1 MFKRAMRAALAAVL
15 VFCLAG
21 AVYADEPQAAQT
33 DCDSVYC
40 FSAEAL
46 SQAEGQLTGVCILE
60 LPDSAVGT
68 VLLGARVIR
77 PGDILTADQLEQMT
91 FRPLLTQEDAVA
103 TLSYLP
109 VYESHVA
116 EKAQMTISI
125 RGKKDEAPVAEDFA
139 LETYKNL
146 PNEGRLKAYDPEG
159 QELTYTVTRQP
170 RRGTL
175 EMSADGTFV
184 YTPKKNKVGVDSFTY
199 TVTDPAGQVSREAT
213 VTVNIL
219 KPTESARY
227 TDTVG
232 QDCRFEAEWLRN
244 TGLFTGEDLGGAAC
258 FYPDKTVSRG
268 QFLVMVMELL
278 DIPMEQELSAQVPE
292 DVPEWLKPY
301 YLAALRSGLTADLPQ
316 EELFR
321 PYDPIDADTAAVI
334 LHSALDLP
342 AALETAQLD
351 SKADEPTW
359 AETAV
364 FALEQ
369 NGITFEALYLTRG
382 ELAKLL
388 YQVNRLAA
396 TAPGLAEYR
405 N

>member
-1 MFKRAMRAALAAVL
+1 MYKRVICFALAA

-21 AVYADEPQAAQT
+21 AVYADEPEAAQT

-40 FSAEAL
+40 FTAGEL
-46 SQAEGQLTGVCILE
+46 SQSGEPLRGICILE
-60 LPDSAVGT
+60 LPDSSTGT

-77 PGDILTADQLEQMT
+77 PGDILTAEQLEQMT
-91 FRPLLTQEDAVA
+91 FQPLLTQEDAVA
-103 TLSYLP
+103 VLSYLP
-109 VYESHVA
+109 VYENRVA
-116 EKAQMTISI
+116 EAAQMTISI
-125 RGKKDEAPVAEDFA
+125 RGKKDEAPAAEDFA

-146 PNEGRLKAYDPEG
+146 PNEGKLKAYDPEG

-170 RRGTL
+170 RRGVL
-175 EMSADGTFV
+175 ELSKDGTFV

-199 TVTDPAGQVSREAT
+199 TATDPAGQVSREAT

-219 KPTESARY
+219 KPTESERY

-232 QDCRFEAEWLRN
+232 RDCRFEAEWLRN
-244 TGLFTGEDLGGAAC
+244 TGLFTGENLSGAAC

-268 QFLVMVMELL
+268 QFLVMLMELL
-278 DIPMEQELSAQVPE
+278 DIPVEESLSVQVPE
-292 DVPEWLKPY
+292 DVPDWLRPY
-301 YLAALRSGLTADLPQ
+301 YAAALRCGLTANLPQ

-321 PYDPIDADTAAVI
+321 PYDPVSADTAAV
-334 LHSALDLP
+334 LLQAALDLP
-342 AALETAQLD
+342 AAMETMLTDA
-351 SKADEPTW
+351 KAAEPTW
-359 AETAV
+359 AQTALS
-364 FALEQ
+364 ALEQ
-369 NGITFEALYLTRG
+369 HGITFESLYLTRG

-388 YQVNRLAA
+388 YRVNRLAP